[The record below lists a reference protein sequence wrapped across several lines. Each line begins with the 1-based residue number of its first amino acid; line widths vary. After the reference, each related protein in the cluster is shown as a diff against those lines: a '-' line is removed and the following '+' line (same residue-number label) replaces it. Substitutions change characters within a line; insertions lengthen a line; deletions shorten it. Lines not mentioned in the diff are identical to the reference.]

1 MFHRNCVGF
10 VAPEQPCS
18 SPASSLAERSGTRD
32 FLFSRS
38 LTHGD
43 GACSPLN
50 ISTPQQSSPRDT
62 TPQRIPLDCLK
73 AKRRTPEAPPPPGAA
88 SRVGVTSQ
96 IPPGPVGLPPSI
108 SSIIRCRSCSPHS
121 CCAPGEY
128 FGVYLTETCLF
139 VDVFQVRVCCCSA
152 LQGSVVDEQINRWEK
167 CLIKAGK
174 KGFSESTAGAPCESV
189 VAVAPLK
196 EACRK
201 EHR

>member
-18 SPASSLAERSGTRD
+18 SPASSLAERSGARD

-50 ISTPQQSSPRDT
+50 ISAPQQSSPRDT

-88 SRVGVTSQ
+88 SRVEVTSQ
-96 IPPGPVGLPPSI
+96 IPPHPWACGAPTIHQLHHQMSVLLFIEVICHLSFVVLIETFNALEII
-108 SSIIRCRSCSPHS
+108 SSQMSCSWKAHM
-121 CCAPGEY
+121 
-128 FGVYLTETCLF
+128 
-139 VDVFQVRVCCCSA
+139 
-152 LQGSVVDEQINRWEK
+152 
-167 CLIKAGK
+167 LISM
-174 KGFSESTAGAPCESV
+174 GF
-189 VAVAPLK
+189 
-196 EACRK
+196 
-201 EHR
+201 